1 MNHSVDDTA
10 FIVPAAGSS
19 TRFGGDKL
27 MSLLD
32 GIPVYLHCIRTVA
45 PLLSPGRIILAV
57 APERIAEFQSVTAQ
71 YLPDVTVHFVPG
83 GASRTESVFH
93 ALEKARTLPGVQYAA
108 VHDAARPFLTAEAF
122 MKCLD
127 AARVHQGALLCRK
140 ICDTVKRV
148 DSAGYACDT
157 LNRDELRAAETPQIF
172 SLSALYEA
180 TEKALQSGN
189 VFTDDC
195 QVMETFT
202 PVRAY
207 LVEHYGDNRKITF
220 AGDLPNT

>member
-1 MNHSVDDTA
+1 MIADTV

-27 MSLLD
+27 MTLLD
-32 GIPVYLHCIRTVA
+32 GVPVFLHCLRTVA
-45 PLLSPGRIILAV
+45 PLLAPGRIILAV
-57 APERIAEFQSVTAQ
+57 APGREEEFRQVTAQ
-71 YLPDVTVHFVPG
+71 YLPDVEIHIVPG
-83 GASRTESVFH
+83 GSSRTESVFH
-93 ALEKARTLPGVQYAA
+93 ALQKAQTLPGVEYAA

-122 MKCLD
+122 AQCLE
-127 AARVHQGALLCRK
+127 AARIHQGALLCRK
-140 ICDTVKRV
+140 ICDTVKV
-148 DSAGYACDT
+148 INSAGFACDT

-172 SLSALYEA
+172 PLNLLTDA
-180 TEKALQSGN
+180 TGKALQSGD

-202 PVRAY
+202 MIRAY

-220 AGDLPNT
+220 AGDLPCN

>member
-1 MNHSVDDTA
+1 MISDTV

-27 MSLLD
+27 MTLLD
-32 GIPVYLHCIRTVA
+32 GVPVFIHCLRTVA
-45 PLLSPGRIILAV
+45 PLLAPGRIILAV
-57 APERIAEFQSVTAQ
+57 APGREEEFRQVTAQ
-71 YLPDVTVHFVPG
+71 YLPDVEIHIVPG

-93 ALEKARTLPGVQYAA
+93 ALQKAQTLPGVEYAA

-122 MKCLD
+122 TQCLE
-127 AARVHQGALLCRK
+127 AARIHQGALLCRK
-140 ICDTVKRV
+140 ICDTVKV
-148 DSAGYACDT
+148 INSAGFACDT

-172 SLSALYEA
+172 PLQELCMA
-180 TEKALQSGN
+180 TEKALESGK

-202 PVRAY
+202 MIRAY

-220 AGDLPNT
+220 AGDLPCN